1 MTYDEIAKK
10 LFRVMEETRCLVILD
25 DIWSLET
32 WNLLKVA
39 FPNEKT
45 ESTILLTTRYQ
56 AVALPPNRNCF
67 LYKLQ
72 PLNENASLELFEK
85 IAIFGRADI
94 AIVGILQFSN
104 IAEHAAILSIAILD
118 LRIYTKMRELGIKM
132 LRHCV
137 GLPLAVIV
145 LAGVL
150 SRKNTIKEWETVHEN
165 VHECI
170 RRGIGHEEYE
180 GASWVLAL
188 SYDHLPYHL
197 KPCLLYLGHYSED
210 LEISVSTL
218 TKLWVAE
225 GLISLRQPRH
235 VSGETTEEIA
245 RNCLSEL
252 VEMCVVQVGT
262 TGSTGT
268 MKTCQ
273 IHDLIRNLC
282 LLKAKEES
290 FVHNCYSLQENE
302 ATNPFTSSMVAK
314 AAPLGKVRRLSI
326 YLDEN
331 PDMLLSSRYETNGHV
346 RSLLYFGLTERRQ
359 KSEKLLLSL
368 LMNFKVLRVL
378 KVEDMKVEVELP
390 SEIGNIIH
398 LRFLSVRGSKMKRF
412 PSFLARGNLKLSTL
426 GHLQTLDVLSTEYCD
441 LKDVAGLT
449 NLRKLNI
456 KLASSVEN
464 LEEILKSAGSM
475 LNRVR
480 SLFVYIDYN
489 SARKSSYEEQGID
502 DTSRWAKISY

>member
-67 LYKLQ
+67 LHKLQ

-94 AIVGILQFSN
+94 
-104 IAEHAAILSIAILD
+104 D
-118 LRIYTKMRELGIKM
+118 MRIYTKMRELGIKM

-137 GLPLAVIV
+137 GLPLAIIV

-165 VHECI
+165 VHEYI
-170 RRGIGHEEYE
+170 RRGIGYEDEYE

-210 LEISVSTL
+210 LENSVSTL

-252 VEMCVVQVGT
+252 VERCVVQVGT

-268 MKTCQ
+268 MKTCR

-302 ATNPFTSSMVAK
+302 ATNPFTSMVAK
-314 AAPLGKVRRLSI
+314 AAPLGKVRRLF
-326 YLDEN
+326 N
-331 PDMLLSSRYETNGHV
+331 LLG
-346 RSLLYFGLTERRQ
+346 
-359 KSEKLLLSL
+359 
-368 LMNFKVLRVL
+368 
-378 KVEDMKVEVELP
+378 
-390 SEIGNIIH
+390 
-398 LRFLSVRGSKMKRF
+398 
-412 PSFLARGNLKLSTL
+412 
-426 GHLQTLDVLSTEYCD
+426 
-441 LKDVAGLT
+441 
-449 NLRKLNI
+449 
-456 KLASSVEN
+456 
-464 LEEILKSAGSM
+464 
-475 LNRVR
+475 
-480 SLFVYIDYN
+480 
-489 SARKSSYEEQGID
+489 
-502 DTSRWAKISY
+502 